1 MCSGSSGCRCVNCE
15 TNNGASGASKINK
28 SNRAIIRATKKAR
41 VKGRP
46 KNRAKESSKKPGKK
60 EGKKEGKKA
69 AELTVRERRGKPNPG
84 KRERAIKKKF
94 GPQSVEYKTALQ
106 EMAKGKN

>member
-46 KNRAKESSKKPGKK
+46 KNRAKESENKIFMEK
-60 EGKKEGKKA
+60 
-69 AELTVRERRGKPNPG
+69 NNY
-84 KRERAIKKKF
+84 KKKR
-94 GPQSVEYKTALQ
+94 KMKL
-106 EMAKGKN
+106 KKNDT